1 MRQKKAD
8 TYAKELRQ
16 KIEKKYG
23 KYDDALDEQVITA
36 AMNREMIDMI
46 HRELTTVTVEE
57 IGDGN
62 KTRKVRHTVLT
73 QVVVGSMGQMKTEIN
88 PLLAAYDKAQRTYIQ
103 QLAAL
108 GLNKMVEKKAEAQ
121 QTKSEKANPWQT
133 FNEAI
138 Q

>member
-1 MRQKKAD
+1 MRTKTAD
-8 TYAKELRQ
+8 TYVRELRA

-23 KYDDALDEQVITA
+23 KYDDSLDEQVETA
-36 AMNREMIDMI
+36 AMNRAIINKM
-46 HRELTTVTVEE
+46 HKE
-57 IGDGN
+57 IIEG
-62 KTRKVRHTVLT
+62 TLI
-73 QVVVGSMGQMKTEIN
+73 QVIPGSMAQMKTEIN

-108 GLNKMVEKKAEAQ
+108 GLNKMVEKKAEAT
-121 QTKSEKANPWQT
+121 QTKQEKANPWQT

>member
-8 TYAKELRQ
+8 TYAKELRE

-23 KYDDALDEQVITA
+23 KYDDSLDEQVITA
-36 AMNREMIDMI
+36 AMNREMIAKLHKELMDGS
-46 HRELTTVTVEE
+46 LTT
-57 IGDGN
+57 IA
-62 KTRKVRHTVLT
+62 
-73 QVVVGSMGQMKTEIN
+73 VGSMGQQKTEIN